1 MSDDKDMSM
10 TDEQWTK
17 VITPIEQH
25 YKDHQKEL
33 KADKVNGEDWG
44 ESLTIIR
51 SQIKRGNKNAA
62 NRVKYYTLIKDEG
75 RDLPHWPVKKG
86 QASKLPQNLQ
96 DSLEVMGD
104 ALQEAYAAFWD
115 ANPIVQATSIISDRN
130 KTLGGSQYTTGEAF
144 AQSRVLAMRQRFVKH
159 FTSGRWDGE
168 YNADGMTI
176 TPPPQDE
183 AEAAGDDSSEAN

>member
-10 TDEQWTK
+10 TDEQWQK
-17 VITPIEQH
+17 VIAPVDQH
-25 YKDHQKEL
+25 YKDHHKEL

-51 SQIKRGNKNAA
+51 SQIKRGNRNAA

-75 RDLPHWPVKKG
+75 RDLPHWPIKKG
-86 QASKLPQNLQ
+86 QQSKLPQALQ
-96 DSLEVMGD
+96 DSLNTMGD
-104 ALQEAYAAFWD
+104 ELASAYEAFWE

-130 KTLGGSQYTTGEAF
+130 KELGGSQYNDGAAF
-144 AQSRVLAMRQRFVKH
+144 AASRVLAMRQRFIKH

-168 YNADGMTI
+168 YSADGMTI
-176 TPPPQDE
+176 TPPPQDND
-183 AEAAGDDSSEAN
+183 AGDDSSDES